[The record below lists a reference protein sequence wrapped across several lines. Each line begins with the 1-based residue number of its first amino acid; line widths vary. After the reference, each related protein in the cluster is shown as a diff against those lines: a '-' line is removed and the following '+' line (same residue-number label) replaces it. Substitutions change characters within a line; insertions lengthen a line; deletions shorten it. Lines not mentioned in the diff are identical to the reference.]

1 MDLDRIEALARLMR
15 ENGLAE
21 LELEVGGARLALR
34 LAGVV
39 APAPAPAPAAAA
51 SAPAPATPAVAAA
64 PAEAG
69 ALVKAPM
76 VGTFY
81 RSAKPGAPPFV
92 DVGDKVRK
100 GQVLC
105 ILEAMKLMNEIE
117 SDAEG
122 TVAAILVD
130 NGRPVQ
136 FGQPLFRI
144 V

>member
-21 LELEVGGARLALR
+21 LELEEGGARLALR

-51 SAPAPATPAVAAA
+51 SAPAPAT